1 MNFDTWTAFVIA
13 YAVISLLPGPSVFM
27 AIAQSISKGF
37 YPAFLC
43 ILGDVLGGLV
53 IMTLSFVGVG
63 AVLAASY
70 EAFLIVK
77 WMGVLY
83 MLYLGIIA
91 FRQAASLR
99 EVADQ
104 LGDKGAVYRDSMK
117 AGFFT
122 GLFNPKA
129 ILFYVA
135 FLAQFVDPDREPVL
149 QYAILALSASGVVVI
164 VLSGYALLATQA
176 RSVFRSVAARRRLGF
191 ASGFLFIGGSAW
203 IAVTR

>member
-1 MNFDTWTAFVIA
+1 MDFDTWIAFVAA
-13 YAVISLLPGPSVFM
+13 YTVISLLPGPSVFM

-43 ILGDVLGGLV
+43 ILGDVAGGLIV
-53 IMTLSFVGVG
+53 MTLSYVGVG

-70 EAFLIVK
+70 EAFLVVK
-77 WMGVLY
+77 WMGVAY
-83 MLYLGIIA
+83 MAYLGIA
-91 FRQAASLR
+91 AYRQAVRLSEETEKLPQPSKVNR
-99 EVADQ
+99 ESI
-104 LGDKGAVYRDSMK
+104 R

-122 GLFNPKA
+122 GLLNPKA

-135 FLAQFVDPDREPVL
+135 FLAQFVDPARDPVL
-149 QYAILALSASGVVVI
+149 QYIILGLSASIVVVV

-176 RSVFRSVAARRRLGF
+176 RAFFTSLVARRRLGF
-191 ASGFLFIGGSAW
+191 LSSFLFLGGSGW